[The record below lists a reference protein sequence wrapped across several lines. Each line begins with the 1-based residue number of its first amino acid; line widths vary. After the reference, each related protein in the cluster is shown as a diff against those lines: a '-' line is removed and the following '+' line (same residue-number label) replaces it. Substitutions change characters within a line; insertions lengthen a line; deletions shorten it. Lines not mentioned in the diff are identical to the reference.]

1 MFKKK
6 NILEH
11 CLYFEDQELSP
22 MIQPIKNFVPDWYKK
37 SARYVKRDEIS
48 GKVYKISPNEIDSLP
63 VSPGLK
69 YCVPF
74 LESLLV
80 GYALPLP
87 FEIMVKQTE
96 NGPIISWNNEE
107 QEFAPVGKREDNDVN
122 LLPVPPGYSDSHFVW
137 FTKNIIN
144 IPKGFSIILGHPLN
158 RYDLPFITLSG
169 IIDSTILHEG
179 QVPFFIKK
187 DFEGIIPA
195 GTPIAQ
201 IIPFKKEDW
210 TSKLNVEL
218 RKSAQM
224 TTIRSKVARLWY
236 KNNVYQKKNYD

>member
-6 NILEH
+6 NVFEH
-11 CLYFEDQELSP
+11 CSYFEDQELSP
-22 MIQPIKNFVPDWYKK
+22 AIQPIKNFVPDWYKK
-37 SARYVKRDEIS
+37 SARYTKKTID
-48 GKVYKISPNEIDSLP
+48 GKTIKISINEIDSFP
-63 VSPGLK
+63 IEAGVK

-96 NGPIISWNNEE
+96 NGPVISWNNDEPD
-107 QEFAPVGKREDNDVN
+107 FAPVGKREDNEVN
-122 LLPVPPGYSDSHFVW
+122 LIPVPSGYSDSHFVW
-137 FTKNIIN
+137 LTKNIMN
-144 IPKGFSIILGHPLN
+144 IPKGFSVLLGHPLN
-158 RYDLPFITLSG
+158 RFDLPFITLSG

-179 QVPFFIKK
+179 QLPFFIKK
-187 DFEGIIPA
+187 DFEGVIPA

-201 IIPFKKEDW
+201 IIPFKKENW

-218 RKSAQM
+218 RKSAQK
-224 TTIRSKVARLWY
+224 TALRSKVARLWY

>member
-6 NILEH
+6 NVLEH
-11 CLYFEDQELSP
+11 SSSFEDQELAP
-22 MIQPIKNFVPDWYKK
+22 AIQPIKNFVPDWYKK
-37 SARYVKRDEIS
+37 SARYTKKDELS
-48 GKVYKISPNEIDSLP
+48 GKMYKISASEIDSLP
-63 VSPGLK
+63 ISAGLK

-74 LESLLV
+74 LDSLLV

-96 NGPIISWNNEE
+96 NGPVISWNNDEPH
-107 QEFAPVGKREDNDVN
+107 FAPVGKREDNDAA
-122 LLPVPPGYSDSHFVW
+122 LIPVPSGCSDSHFVW
-137 FTKNIIN
+137 LTKNIIN
-144 IPKGFSIILGHPLN
+144 IPKGFSVILGHPLN

-169 IIDSTILHEG
+169 IIDSTVLHEG
-179 QVPFFIKK
+179 QIPFFIKK

-201 IIPFKKEDW
+201 IIPFKKENW
-210 TSKLNVEL
+210 TSKLNPEL
-218 RKSAQM
+218 IKSAQM
-224 TTIRSKVARLWY
+224 TTLRSKVARFWY